1 MFREAPIAEGAI
13 FPSVEFADFFDEL
26 HKVPRQSHRATQHAG
41 FLCFGLIKPRVWI
54 IAERVHVAEMSPF
67 ALAAPTLTGP
77 YRQLSTSRS
86 AKRRFF
92 GAHRNVP
99 RRSRAVAPDVNIG
112 GEDSSNAVD
121 PASAADGDGFV
132 LDSSGFAV
140 SLGEDGYADADA
152 AKLATRDV
160 VSSRY
165 PFVGA
170 DAGAGAPSS
179 SSGASFEPR
188 FDPGP
193 AVATLSIFIA
203 AAVVNRRVANAVD
216 RRRDRERAEEDLR
229 QMRLKSL
236 DGSADF
242 DEVQEAFDRLERA
255 KYEEAAAREM
265 LSSLGIDARVRMP
278 QPLGKPISQVEREE
292 ADVAERIAKIRG
304 ERRERDSSADASGK
318 RADDEDDADGG
329 IWDKPLPKKT
339 ASSSSNESSAAG
351 GPPTWMNVTVG
362 VVLTMLTWSFV
373 GVTFSEDPALGPA
386 IPPEELQRQME
397 MR

>member
-1 MFREAPIAEGAI
+1 M
-13 FPSVEFADFFDEL
+13 
-26 HKVPRQSHRATQHAG
+26 
-41 FLCFGLIKPRVWI
+41 
-54 IAERVHVAEMSPF
+54 
-67 ALAAPTLTGP
+67 
-77 YRQLSTSRS
+77 
-86 AKRRFF
+86 
-92 GAHRNVP
+92 
-99 RRSRAVAPDVNIG
+99 APDVNIG

-121 PASAADGDGFV
+121 PASASDGDGFV

-152 AKLATRDV
+152 VKLATRDV

-165 PFVGA
+165 PFVGS

-193 AVATLSIFIA
+193 AVATFAVFIA
-203 AAVVNRRVANAVD
+203 FAVVNRRVANAVD

-292 ADVAERIAKIRG
+292 ADVAERIAKIR
-304 ERRERDSSADASGK
+304 ERRERDASSATS
-318 RADDEDDADGG
+318 DEDDADGG
-329 IWDKPLPKKT
+329 IWDRPLPKK
-339 ASSSSNESSAAG
+339 SSSSSNKSNESSAAS
-351 GPPTWMNVTVG
+351 GPPAWMNVTVG

>member
-1 MFREAPIAEGAI
+1 M
-13 FPSVEFADFFDEL
+13 
-26 HKVPRQSHRATQHAG
+26 
-41 FLCFGLIKPRVWI
+41 
-54 IAERVHVAEMSPF
+54 
-67 ALAAPTLTGP
+67 
-77 YRQLSTSRS
+77 
-86 AKRRFF
+86 
-92 GAHRNVP
+92 
-99 RRSRAVAPDVNIG
+99 APDVNIG

-278 QPLGKPISQVEREE
+278 QPLGKPISQAEREE

-339 ASSSSNESSAAG
+339 ASSSSSSSSSSNESSAAS
-351 GPPTWMNVTVG
+351 GPPAWMNVTVG

>member
-1 MFREAPIAEGAI
+1 M
-13 FPSVEFADFFDEL
+13 
-26 HKVPRQSHRATQHAG
+26 
-41 FLCFGLIKPRVWI
+41 
-54 IAERVHVAEMSPF
+54 
-67 ALAAPTLTGP
+67 
-77 YRQLSTSRS
+77 
-86 AKRRFF
+86 
-92 GAHRNVP
+92 
-99 RRSRAVAPDVNIG
+99 APDVNIG

-121 PASAADGDGFV
+121 PASASDGDGFV

-165 PFVGA
+165 PFVGS

-193 AVATLSIFIA
+193 AVATFAVFIA
-203 AAVVNRRVANAVD
+203 FAVVNRRVANAVD

-292 ADVAERIAKIRG
+292 ADVAERIAKIR
-304 ERRERDSSADASGK
+304 ERRERDASSATSGK
-318 RADDEDDADGG
+318 RADDADDADGG
-329 IWDKPLPKKT
+329 IWDRPLPKK
-339 ASSSSNESSAAG
+339 SSSSNESSAAS
-351 GPPTWMNVTVG
+351 GPPAWMNVTVG

>member
-1 MFREAPIAEGAI
+1 M
-13 FPSVEFADFFDEL
+13 
-26 HKVPRQSHRATQHAG
+26 
-41 FLCFGLIKPRVWI
+41 
-54 IAERVHVAEMSPF
+54 
-67 ALAAPTLTGP
+67 
-77 YRQLSTSRS
+77 
-86 AKRRFF
+86 
-92 GAHRNVP
+92 
-99 RRSRAVAPDVNIG
+99 APDVNIG

-121 PASAADGDGFV
+121 PASASDGDGFV

-165 PFVGA
+165 PFVGS

-193 AVATLSIFIA
+193 AVATFAVFIA
-203 AAVVNRRVANAVD
+203 FAVVNRRVANAVD
-216 RRRDRERAEEDLR
+216 RRRDENAPRRTCAR
-229 QMRLKSL
+229 C
-236 DGSADF
+236 GSSPWTAAPT

-292 ADVAERIAKIRG
+292 ADVAERIAKIR
-304 ERRERDSSADASGK
+304 ERRSETRLPPRPGNARTTRTTRMLGYGTGRCRRSRRRRRCRTSQAA
-318 RADDEDDADGG
+318 RAGRPRG
-329 IWDKPLPKKT
+329 
-339 ASSSSNESSAAG
+339 
-351 GPPTWMNVTVG
+351 
-362 VVLTMLTWSFV
+362 
-373 GVTFSEDPALGPA
+373 
-386 IPPEELQRQME
+386 
-397 MR
+397 

>member
-1 MFREAPIAEGAI
+1 M
-13 FPSVEFADFFDEL
+13 
-26 HKVPRQSHRATQHAG
+26 
-41 FLCFGLIKPRVWI
+41 
-54 IAERVHVAEMSPF
+54 
-67 ALAAPTLTGP
+67 
-77 YRQLSTSRS
+77 
-86 AKRRFF
+86 
-92 GAHRNVP
+92 
-99 RRSRAVAPDVNIG
+99 APDVNIG

-165 PFVGA
+165 PFVGS

-193 AVATLSIFIA
+193 AVATFAVFIA
-203 AAVVNRRVANAVD
+203 FAVVNRRVANAVD

-292 ADVAERIAKIRG
+292 ADVAERIAKIR
-304 ERRERDSSADASGK
+304 ERRERDASSATSGK
-318 RADDEDDADGG
+318 RADDEDDADAG
-329 IWDKPLPKKT
+329 IWDRPLPKKSSSS
-339 ASSSSNESSAAG
+339 SSSSNKSSAAS
-351 GPPTWMNVTVG
+351 GPPAWMNVTVG

-386 IPPEELQRQME
+386 IPPEELQRKME

>member
-1 MFREAPIAEGAI
+1 M
-13 FPSVEFADFFDEL
+13 DEL
-26 HKVPRQSHRATQHAG
+26 HKPPRQSRHSALGTRG
-41 FLCFGLIKPRVWI
+41 SSVSGLIKPRVWI
-54 IAERVHVAEMSPF
+54 VAERVHVAEMSPF
-67 ALAAPTLTGP
+67 ALAAPTLAGP
-77 YRQLSTSRS
+77 YRQLSSV

-121 PASAADGDGFV
+121 PASASDGDGFV

-193 AVATLSIFIA
+193 AVATFAVFIA
-203 AAVVNRRVANAVD
+203 FAVVNRRVANAVD

-292 ADVAERIAKIRG
+292 ADVAERIAKIR
-304 ERRERDSSADASGK
+304 ERRERDASD
-318 RADDEDDADGG
+318 ADDADDADGG
-329 IWDKPLPKKT
+329 IWDRPLPKKSS
-339 ASSSSNESSAAG
+339 SSSSNESSAAS
-351 GPPTWMNVTVG
+351 GPPAWMNITVG
-362 VVLTMLTWSFV
+362 AVLTMLTWSFV

>member
-1 MFREAPIAEGAI
+1 M
-13 FPSVEFADFFDEL
+13 
-26 HKVPRQSHRATQHAG
+26 
-41 FLCFGLIKPRVWI
+41 
-54 IAERVHVAEMSPF
+54 
-67 ALAAPTLTGP
+67 
-77 YRQLSTSRS
+77 
-86 AKRRFF
+86 
-92 GAHRNVP
+92 
-99 RRSRAVAPDVNIG
+99 APDVNIG

-160 VSSRY
+160 VASRY

-193 AVATLSIFIA
+193 AVATFAVFIA
-203 AAVVNRRVANAVD
+203 FAVVNRRVANAVD

-292 ADVAERIAKIRG
+292 ADVAERIAKIR
-304 ERRERDSSADASGK
+304 ERRERDASSATSGK
-318 RADDEDDADGG
+318 RADDEDDADAG
-329 IWDKPLPKKT
+329 IWDRPLPKK
-339 ASSSSNESSAAG
+339 SSSSSLSNESSGAS
-351 GPPTWMNVTVG
+351 GPPAWMNVTVG